1 MVTLRGEGCCGVGRA
16 SRDSAGFSAMEEG
29 LSQITLVPLFP
40 KEILAPASEDTDL
53 ESYLVMQCLAGTCF
67 IDHDNVNGIYYNVI

>member
-1 MVTLRGEGCCGVGRA
+1 MKTKQKH
-16 SRDSAGFSAMEEG
+16 